1 VTTLPIGTL
10 ETKASPTHMYE
21 KTLTINTPKVEL
33 YVTFGQTKTIIAK
46 IECHGHYLFNSGH
59 TKTNM
64 KRTNEVIT
72 LTNMTRM
79 SGAIYLVRE
88 CYKV

>member
-10 ETKASPTHMYE
+10 ETEASPTHMYE

-33 YVTFGQTKTIIAK
+33 YVTFGQTKTITAK
-46 IECHGHYLFNSGH
+46 IEC
-59 TKTNM
+59 TKTNV